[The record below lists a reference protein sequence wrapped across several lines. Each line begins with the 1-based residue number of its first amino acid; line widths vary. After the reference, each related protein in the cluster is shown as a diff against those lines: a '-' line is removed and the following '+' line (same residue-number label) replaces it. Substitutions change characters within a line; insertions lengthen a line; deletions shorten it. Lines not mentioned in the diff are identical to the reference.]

1 MFSNISTKNIL
12 YRGYLPGEGISG
24 KWYTNSEKSASEYGI
39 VASFSVLR
47 NLTILNIA
55 DRRTVGLLRI
65 LFQRYIKETNATDIR
80 VFDEVIKTRPD
91 GKTERNTNYVG
102 DTHVLNS
109 LLYFREKGWLSLYF
123 DGFGSRELPTEL
135 PGVTHHWE
143 VCLFDP
149 QDVVKYV
156 DEEKNYNKEHIARLR
171 MERKAAIAK
180 KDRKKFQKQI
190 KEIKEVKEVTP
201 KKLSFF

>member
-1 MFSNISTKNIL
+1 MFSNISTEHIL
-12 YRGYLPGEGISG
+12 YRGYLSGDLPGEGVSG
-24 KWYTNSEKSASEYGI
+24 RWYTNSAKSASEYGI
-39 VASFSVLR
+39 VATFSVSR

-55 DRRTVGLLRI
+55 DSRTVRLLRT
-65 LFQRYIKETNATDIR
+65 LFQIYIKETNATDIS

-109 LLYFREKGWLSLYF
+109 LLYFRKKGWLSPYF
-123 DGFGSRELPTEL
+123 DGFGARELPTEL

-149 QDVVKYV
+149 QNVVNYI

-180 KDRKKFQKQI
+180 KDRKKSQKFQKQV
-190 KEIKEVKEVTP
+190 EEVTP
-201 KKLSFF
+201 KRLLF